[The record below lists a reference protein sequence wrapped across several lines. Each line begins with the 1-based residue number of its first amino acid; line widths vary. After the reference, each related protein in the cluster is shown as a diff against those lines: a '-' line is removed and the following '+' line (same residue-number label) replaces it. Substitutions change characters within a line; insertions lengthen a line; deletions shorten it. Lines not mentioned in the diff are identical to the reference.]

1 MRNQLTMIKVI
12 TKWKTSTKLSEQ
24 FQKSNLQFIETAKYL
39 LWYKLYT
46 FATRYLFTFG
56 YIICQSSWNT
66 KSFSKNILH
75 LWFFCLN
82 LWIFILVYFSSE
94 LWIYI
99 SLIVFGKSSWWT
111 TCMIWWP
118 LLNTCINESCCGYI

>member
-46 FATRYLFTFG
+46 FATRSQGIY
-56 YIICQSSWNT
+56 
-66 KSFSKNILH
+66 LH
-75 LWFFCLN
+75 LDILSVNLPEIPNRSVKIYFIYGFFA
-82 LWIFILVYFSSE
+82 WISEFLYLCTFHQNCEYIGRPIYEKNSTNKKILS
-94 LWIYI
+94 
-99 SLIVFGKSSWWT
+99 
-111 TCMIWWP
+111 
-118 LLNTCINESCCGYI
+118 